1 MSNFLPQCNH
11 FGPLAWRWA
20 ERATAV
26 AGVALPLT
34 AGGEVKFRQFSD
46 DASVELV
53 CALWARHPSGLID
66 EFYPAH
72 LNHDLA
78 RAPAEEAAD
87 FDAVDFSSGAN
98 APIVLNYPIQARNLS
113 SVRQSANRFVV
124 VAA

>member
-1 MSNFLPQCNH
+1 M
-11 FGPLAWRWA
+11 
-20 ERATAV
+20 
-26 AGVALPLT
+26 
-34 AGGEVKFRQFSD
+34 KFRQFSD

-87 FDAVDFSSGAN
+87 SDHDAVDFSSGAN